1 MKKLLLN
8 LTFTTLLLS
17 VAYSQCNESN
27 WQEYYPEMQGCDLE
41 GAFLSG
47 ANLYEANLSYANL
60 TGANLYD
67 AFLSGADLSG
77 ADLEWANLEGA
88 DLSWAILSGADL
100 NWALLEW
107 ANLSGANLSGADLF
121 GANLNWANL
130 CNLSGSGYGECE
142 ESSGIT
148 DDNEDGYDDVSFD
161 EGYISGTSAGD
172 VNLDGNLN
180 ITDII
185 LYIEAIL
192 AD

>member
-1 MKKLLLN
+1 MKKILLN

-41 GAFLSG
+41 GADLSG

-67 AFLSGADLSG
+67 AFLSGADL
-77 ADLEWANLEGA
+77 EWANLEGA
-88 DLSWAILSGADL
+88 DLSWAILEGACLEGAIGFTQTNYYGTPILEGCGASGDGGGDCSY
-100 NWALLEW
+100 E
-107 ANLSGANLSGADLF
+107 D
-121 GANLNWANL
+121 
-130 CNLSGSGYGECE
+130 
-142 ESSGIT
+142 T
-148 DDNEDGYDDVSFD
+148 NEDGYDDVSFD

>member
-1 MKKLLLN
+1 MKKFLLN

-27 WQEYYPEMQGCDLE
+27 WEEYYPDMEFCDLE
-41 GAFLSG
+41 
-47 ANLYEANLSYANL
+47 
-60 TGANLYD
+60 D
-67 AFLSGADLSG
+67 
-77 ADLEWANLEGA
+77 
-88 DLSWAILSGADL
+88 
-100 NWALLEW
+100 
-107 ANLSGANLSGADLF
+107 ANLSGANLSNAYLYEVNLSGADL
-121 GANLNWANL
+121 
-130 CNLSGSGYGECE
+130 CNILTASPNGDVCE

-148 DDNEDGYDDVSFD
+148 DDNGDGYDDVSFDVGYD

-172 VNLDGNLN
+172 VNLDGHLN